1 MSRILTISSWV
12 CRGHVG
18 NAATTF
24 PLMRRGHEVVSLP
37 TVVLA
42 HHPGHAPAPARSAI
56 TDLAAIG
63 RDGLGSPRPHP
74 VDAVLVGYL
83 ADPAQAVAAADIVAQ
98 ARAMTPGLPLLLDP
112 VAGDAGRLY
121 VAAQILEDIRTHL
134 LPIADIVTPNVTE
147 LVALMDADR
156 TGRAPQLGDAEIV
169 HLARRLGPPVVV
181 VVTSAPPRRP
191 DRMANLVVTPDSVT
205 RIETPKIDV
214 HVHGTGDLMAGLIL
228 SGLVNGDHVV
238 PATATAAAIVHDVLE
253 TTRRLGDDEPAIV
266 AAQSRFI
273 RPLGQ
278 AEVSEL

>member
-12 CRGHVG
+12 ARGHVG

-24 PLMRRGHEVVSLP
+24 PLMRRGHEVVALP

-42 HHPGHAPAPARSAI
+42 HHPGHAPNPARAEI
-56 TDLAAIG
+56 PDIAAMG
-63 RDGLGSPRPHP
+63 RDILGSPAPHP
-74 VDAVLVGYL
+74 VDAILVGYL
-83 ADPAQAVAAADIVAQ
+83 ANPAQAVAAAGIVAR

-121 VAAQILEDIRTHL
+121 VSAQILDDIRTHL
-134 LPIADIVTPNVTE
+134 LPVADIVTPNVTE

-156 TGRAPQLGDAEIV
+156 TERAPELGDAEIV
-169 HLARRLGPPVVV
+169 HLARRLGPPTI

-191 DRMANLVVTPDSVT
+191 DRMANLVVTPGSVT
-205 RIETPKIDV
+205 RIETPRVDV
-214 HVHGTGDLMAGLIL
+214 HVHGTGDLLAGLIL

-238 PATATAAAIVHDVLE
+238 PATAAAAAIVHDVLE
-253 TTRRLGDDEPAIV
+253 TTLRLGVDEPAIV
-266 AAQSRFI
+266 AAQARFI